1 MKGKIA
7 TPTKEGISEG
17 ISGVFQGCFRGV
29 SGGFGQGMANV
40 TDPKGQ
46 KWQVASSK

>member
-7 TPTKEGISEG
+7 TPTKEGIFEG

-29 SGGFGQGMANV
+29 SGVFGQGMAKV
-40 TDPKGQ
+40 TDPK
-46 KWQVASSK
+46 